1 MTHLRH
7 LPLGYGGEF
16 DLISAA
22 LRQWGRLASGVGDD
36 CAVLEVPSGMR
47 VVLSVDTAVEGVHF
61 RRGWLTPEE
70 VGYRA
75 TTAALSDLAAMA
87 AEPVGVAI
95 AMTLPDAWRDDFLN
109 ICDGIGDATRAVGA
123 KIIGGDLTHGKELSL
138 TLTVVGHV
146 EVPLSRGGAQPGDA
160 LWVTGRLG
168 GPLLAIRAWEQG
180 DAPSSESR
188 ARFARPVARFAEA
201 RWLAAHGVTAGLDIS
216 DGIVS
221 DAGHLAAAGGVQLL
235 VNLDRLPLAPA
246 ATTDD
251 AAQSGEEFELLV
263 TGPASLDAAA
273 FEKAFGI
280 PLTCIGAVAPPV
292 SGEPA
297 VEALRRGA
305 RVQLPRGHDHFPS
318 A

>member
-22 LRQWGRLASGVGDD
+22 LRRWGRLASGVGDD
-36 CAVLEVPSGMR
+36 CAVLEVPTGMR
-47 VVLSVDTAVEGVHF
+47 LVLSVDTAVDGVHF
-61 RRGWLTPEE
+61 RRAWLAPRE

-87 AEPVGVAI
+87 AEPVGAAI
-95 AMTLPDAWRDDFLN
+95 AMTLPDAWRDDFLA
-109 ICDGIGDATRAVGA
+109 ICDGIGEAVQAVGA
-123 KIIGGDLTHGKELSL
+123 KIIGGDLTHGTELSL

-146 EVPLSRGGAQPGDA
+146 ASPLSRGGAQPGDA

-168 GPLLAIRAWEQG
+168 GPLRAIRAWESG
-180 DAPSSESR
+180 GAPSNESR
-188 ARFARPVARFAEA
+188 ARFAHPVARFAEA
-201 RWLAAHGVTAGLDIS
+201 KWLVAHGVTAGLDIS

-221 DAGHLAAAGGVQLL
+221 DAGHLAAAGGVQVI
-235 VNLDRLPLAPA
+235 VNLDRLPLATGA
-246 ATTDD
+246 KSEE

-273 FEKAFGI
+273 FAKTFGI

-292 SGEPA
+292 SNEPA
-297 VEALRRGA
+297 VEALRHGA